1 MSSANNYSALL
12 TAACNAMKNSY
23 SPYSKYPVGAAVLDS
38 GGLIYTGC
46 NVENAAYGST
56 ICAEAAA
63 VANAFAAGSTRPLVA
78 IAIITSTAG
87 MPCGNCRQILA
98 EVAPDCQIFIATP
111 QTLATPQETT
121 LLAILPNPFTRL
133 S

>member
-1 MSSANNYSALL
+1 MSSTNNYSALL
-12 TAACNAMKNSY
+12 TAACNAMKNSHC
-23 SPYSKYPVGAAVLDS
+23 PYSKYPVGAAVLDS
-38 GGLIYTGC
+38 GGSIYTGC
-46 NVENAAYGST
+46 NVENAAFGST

-78 IAIITSTAG
+78 IAVITSTAG

-111 QTLATPQETT
+111 QTLATPHETT
-121 LLAILPNPFTRL
+121 LSAILPNPFTRL

>member
-1 MSSANNYSALL
+1 MASTNNDFALL
-12 TAACNAMKNSY
+12 TAACNAMKNSH

-38 GGLIYTGC
+38 GGSIYTGC
-46 NVENAAYGST
+46 NVENAAFGST

-78 IAIITSTAG
+78 IAVITSTGG

-111 QTLATPQETT
+111 QTLATPHETT
-121 LLAILPNPFTRL
+121 LSAILPNPFTRL